1 MAPHDVIRRYY
12 ACYRE
17 RKKEELRGLLVSDFH
32 HRSSFGEFT
41 SRDEMIDAIWP
52 SVGTSWAEEIRIFGD
67 HPEFMVHFTTVSE
80 DDGAMRMAERIR
92 FRGERIA
99 EVEVFT
105 GREVAGTDD
114 ARGGEGREGDR

>member
-1 MAPHDVIRRYY
+1 MPARDVIRRYY

-17 RKKEELRGLLVSDFH
+17 RKKEELRSLLTPDFR
-32 HRSSFGEFT
+32 HRSSFGEFDG
-41 SRDEMIDAIWP
+41 RDEMIEAIWP
-52 SVGTSWAEEIRIFGD
+52 SVGTSWAEELRILGE

-99 EVEVFT
+99 EIEVFT
-105 GREVAGTDD
+105 GREV
-114 ARGGEGREGDR
+114 GRRDEAPGS